1 MKTML
6 TIAPSSMPSC
16 SSNNNGREH
25 YGALDGMRAYAII
38 GIVMMHV
45 LSDIAIKP
53 SENYLTTTVIP
64 FFTNFVFLFMM
75 ISAFG
80 LSCGYYDRI
89 KACHITPHA
98 FYLKRYK
105 RVLPFFAIM
114 VIIDMTWTHNL
125 GALLEGF
132 ADLTLCFGLY
142 PNVKIGVIGVGW
154 FLGVIFVFYMLYPFF
169 VFLIDNRRRAWGTL
183 AVSVLLALI
192 GIYYFGSK
200 QYFQQPTDFERD
212 NILYCAPYFVV
223 GGIVYLYRRQLAA
236 WVSAH
241 KLLALAGA
249 CAITVATFMCL
260 DRLAELASCTIIFA
274 TWLIYGLGS
283 NDVVLNNRATRY
295 LGKISMEIYLCHM
308 MLFRVTGLMHL
319 EKLIANPNLLY
330 ILTLLATLIGA
341 VAFAHVVKFY
351 VINKIK
357 WLQ

>member
-1 MKTML
+1 ML
-6 TIAPSSMPSC
+6 TIAPLSMPSC
-16 SSNNNGREH
+16 SSNNNGQEH

-89 KACHITPHA
+89 KACHITPQA

-183 AVSVLLALI
+183 VVSVLLALI

-200 QYFQQPTDFERD
+200 QYFQQPTDFERAD
-212 NILYCAPYFVV
+212 ILYCAPYFVV

-260 DRLAELASCTIIFA
+260 DRLVELASCTIIFA